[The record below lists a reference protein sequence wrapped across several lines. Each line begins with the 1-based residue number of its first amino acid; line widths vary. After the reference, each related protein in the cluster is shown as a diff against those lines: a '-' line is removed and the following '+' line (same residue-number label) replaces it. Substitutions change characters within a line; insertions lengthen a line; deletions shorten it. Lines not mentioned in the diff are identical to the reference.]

1 VPVFCVIVSSSYIYL
16 KASTDDN
23 ELHLTPQATHTPK
36 HSTGAKRLRLQ
47 LGGTINIPPGHPSAR
62 QVIDVV
68 INPEMGFSGTRSN
81 GFEWPIEQA
90 FHSRESIRVCFPK
103 EFANEFQKRGWGD
116 RVTDAI
122 VVPLSSEG
130 DLAPLGVAILGL
142 NTRRNFDADYSR
154 WIDVLRAALSSYLT
168 GAIAREE
175 EIKRSE

>member
-1 VPVFCVIVSSSYIYL
+1 VPIFCVIVFSSYIHL
-16 KASTDDN
+16 KVSTDDN
-23 ELHLTPQATHTPK
+23 NLHLTPQATHAPK

-62 QVIDVV
+62 QAIDVV
-68 INPEMGFSGTRSN
+68 INPGMGFGDIRSN
-81 GFEWPIEQA
+81 SFEWPIEQA

-122 VVPLSSEG
+122 VIPLSSEG

-154 WIDVLRAALSSYLT
+154 WIDVLRAAMSSYLT

>member
-1 VPVFCVIVSSSYIYL
+1 VPVFCVIAFSSYIHL
-16 KASTDDN
+16 KVPTDDN
-23 ELHLTPQATHTPK
+23 DLHLTPQAAHATK
-36 HSTGAKRLRLQ
+36 HSIDAKRLRLQ
-47 LGGTINIPPGHPSAR
+47 LGGTINVPSGHPSVR

-68 INPEMGFSGTRSN
+68 INPGMGFRGTRSN
-81 GFEWPIEQA
+81 GFEWPIERA

-103 EFANEFQKRGWGD
+103 EIANEFQRRGWGD

-154 WIDVLRAALSSYLT
+154 WIDVLRAAMSSYLT

-175 EIKRSE
+175 EVKRSE